1 MALNTAGEGQSHPR
15 LLIAA
20 FQQQAACL
28 FAYSEGLGRYKGAYA
43 LEALVVIP
51 DLLVSCQ

>member
-28 FAYSEGLGRYKGAYA
+28 FAYSEGLGPYKGAYA
-43 LEALVVIP
+43 LETLVVIP
-51 DLLVSCQ
+51 DLPVSCQ